1 MQPKLGCQLSNYK
14 RDTEDPNLLL
24 CKQSSG
30 HVIVKMILNAD
41 KKITG

>member
-30 HVIVKMILNAD
+30 HVIVYIINVD
-41 KKITG
+41 KNIPG